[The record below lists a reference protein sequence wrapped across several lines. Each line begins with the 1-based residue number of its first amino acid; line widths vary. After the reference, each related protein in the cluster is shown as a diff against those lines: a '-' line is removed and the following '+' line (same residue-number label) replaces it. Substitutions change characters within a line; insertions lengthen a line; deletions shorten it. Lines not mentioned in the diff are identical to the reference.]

1 MNKSQK
7 SPINWK
13 STLVLTLTPLAAMI
27 LVPYYALTYGF
38 SVWDWFWFGFFIIA
52 TGLSIT
58 AGYHRLWSH
67 RAYKANSFLKLF
79 FMLFGAATLQNSIIV
94 WASDHRKHHRYV
106 DDKEKDPYAATKGFW
121 YSHIGWMLR
130 HKPEAEGCI
139 ENVKDL
145 ENDKIVAFQHRYY
158 GPIAVLMCFGLPAL
172 IGASY
177 GSVGGCLILVGLLR
191 LVINHHFT
199 FFINSLAHIWG
210 KERYTDENTAKDNP
224 LLSLLTFG
232 EGYHNFHHKYAGD
245 YRNGVLWYDY
255 DPSKWLIF
263 LASKIGWTYDLKRI
277 SKPTIEA
284 ARASMQFKRA
294 QEKIKLKPYLAKV
307 VEIEKSLEIQYKEL
321 FETIKQWAKAKQ
333 EHLNAQKEKLSA
345 AHIAQLKQQ
354 YLALKKQFKAERRVW
369 RATMSALAI

>member
-1 MNKSQK
+1 M
-7 SPINWK
+7 
-13 STLVLTLTPLAAMI
+13 
-27 LVPYYALTYGF
+27 
-38 SVWDWFWFGFFIIA
+38 
-52 TGLSIT
+52 
-58 AGYHRLWSH
+58 
-67 RAYKANSFLKLF
+67 
-79 FMLFGAATLQNSIIV
+79 
-94 WASDHRKHHRYV
+94 
-106 DDKEKDPYAATKGFW
+106 
-121 YSHIGWMLR
+121 
-130 HKPEAEGCI
+130 
-139 ENVKDL
+139 
-145 ENDKIVAFQHRYY
+145 
-158 GPIAVLMCFGLPAL
+158 
-172 IGASY
+172 
-177 GSVGGCLILVGLLR
+177 
-191 LVINHHFT
+191 
-199 FFINSLAHIWG
+199 
-210 KERYTDENTAKDNP
+210 
-224 LLSLLTFG
+224 SLLTFG